1 MEVMSIA
8 KFVEYGTAPILMAL
22 MILNVWAIVKLDVL
36 SKRFD
41 RLEDGVVW
49 NDVQEK
55 TDEAIKDRVSRLERL
70 INGNGQKE

>member
-8 KFVEYGTAPILMAL
+8 KFVEYGTAPILIAL

-41 RLEDGVVW
+41 RLEENVVW
-49 NDVQEK
+49 NDVFVG
-55 TDEAIKDRVSRLERL
+55 IKERVERLER
-70 INGNGQKE
+70 ITNGNGKQATLN

>member
-1 MEVMSIA
+1 MEVMSMA

-41 RLEDGVVW
+41 RLEENVVW
-49 NDVQEK
+49 NDVFVG
-55 TDEAIKDRVSRLERL
+55 IKERVERLER
-70 INGNGQKE
+70 ITNGNGKQATLN